1 MTVFNLEQ
9 FPDVCR
15 LCLKPDS
22 KKVHSL
28 HDSFETI
35 PVQIE
40 TFLEEVI
47 FRSSEDKSQSLPKFV
62 CDTCLTKLTE
72 FAVYRNSLILTF
84 KFTEALVDLKQSN
97 PKPITAL
104 FSDSKSELDVLFRE
118 LSLCTKPDPQ
128 VEDLLLEFESKNLVE
143 CDVFVKVEPEHHSES
158 EAEDGRDDPD
168 YDCPNEPDSDVE
180 TKPIVKPRKKSSS
193 KLEPDESSSDDEP
206 LQKKKAKLKKTRTA
220 SASSPT
226 KSSGPK
232 KVGRPRIHP
241 EGRHLTE
248 PWSCDKCKF
257 VTKYRVAVERHK
269 KVHERRENRT
279 YPCSVCGQEFKT
291 NDEMRSHSLVHPE
304 NQVVCEICGAS
315 LRSSTSLKSHMERHE
330 DKRKHSCPYCEYA
343 AYTKLNLKAHMQ
355 IHTFDNEKQQC
366 GICGS
371 TFRKSSHLKRHIES
385 HSNERRYACEQ
396 CPGRFNT
403 SNALRNHHHRVHVG
417 IRYPCEYC
425 DKTFDQRII
434 LRDHIERVHQ
444 IQCQF
449 VCDICVVTFDSQE
462 KLDAHRLRHENPKP
476 LECGV
481 CLTIHPTPEALVD
494 HLCISYQE
502 NYLCCNKDLRNHTK
516 YNRHMLVK
524 HNVKTNARV
533 KPIPGML
540 LGKMRGTR
548 KRLIQ
553 CRKCDIAF
561 PTKALKLQ
569 HMMQCSPSS
578 VPKMEYPNDAGNDM
592 IRTLL
597 CNIAPPYDDLQ
608 V

>member
-1 MTVFNLEQ
+1 MTFI
-9 FPDVCR
+9 DVNKTDSTRRSDCCR
-15 LCLKPDS
+15 FLRRDACQAVRTQPLDCVQTVLLIFS
-22 KKVHSL
+22 WKKVSFHNFSWVFC
-28 HDSFETI
+28 SFERDKWL
-35 PVQIE
+35 E
-40 TFLEEVI
+40 TWRCSIWNNSPMCAVCAWSRIRKKYTRYTTALRRFQC
-47 FRSSEDKSQSLPKFV
+47 RSKRSWRKLSFGPPRWVRPRGINPFNNYWNSLISNCFQDKSQSLPKFV

-168 YDCPNEPDSDVE
+168 YDCPNDPDSDVE

-371 TFRKSSHLKRHIES
+371 TFRK
-385 HSNERRYACEQ
+385 
-396 CPGRFNT
+396 
-403 SNALRNHHHRVHVG
+403 
-417 IRYPCEYC
+417 
-425 DKTFDQRII
+425 
-434 LRDHIERVHQ
+434 
-444 IQCQF
+444 
-449 VCDICVVTFDSQE
+449 
-462 KLDAHRLRHENPKP
+462 
-476 LECGV
+476 
-481 CLTIHPTPEALVD
+481 
-494 HLCISYQE
+494 
-502 NYLCCNKDLRNHTK
+502 
-516 YNRHMLVK
+516 
-524 HNVKTNARV
+524 
-533 KPIPGML
+533 
-540 LGKMRGTR
+540 
-548 KRLIQ
+548 
-553 CRKCDIAF
+553 
-561 PTKALKLQ
+561 
-569 HMMQCSPSS
+569 
-578 VPKMEYPNDAGNDM
+578 
-592 IRTLL
+592 
-597 CNIAPPYDDLQ
+597 
-608 V
+608 